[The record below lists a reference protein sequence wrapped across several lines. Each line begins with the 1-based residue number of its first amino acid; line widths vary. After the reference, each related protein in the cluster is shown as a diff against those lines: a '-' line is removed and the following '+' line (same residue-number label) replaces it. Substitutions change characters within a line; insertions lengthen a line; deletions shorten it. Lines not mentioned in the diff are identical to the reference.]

1 MMDVSRR
8 YLVGIGF
15 AGIVAA
21 PLGLHGIGWKLRD
34 VLERNFPS
42 HLLTSRE
49 VDLFID
55 DVSDFWTAE
64 VQPSQRFAA
73 RFRWAVSDITPFQ
86 MADPMD
92 LESMT
97 VDLFVR
103 STNVIAAL
111 ANESELVYLG
121 WPDPYANPCANPLG
135 ANWL

>member
-1 MMDVSRR
+1 MMGVSRR
-8 YLVGIGF
+8 YLVGIGL

-21 PLGLHGIGWKLRD
+21 PLGLRGIGWKLRD
-34 VLERNFPS
+34 VLERNFPP
-42 HLLTSRE
+42 HLLASRE

-55 DVSDFWTAE
+55 DVTDFWTAQ
-64 VQPSQRFAA
+64 VRPSQRLAA
-73 RFRWAVSDITPFQ
+73 RFRWVMSDVTPFQ
-86 MADPMD
+86 MTDPMD

-111 ANESELVYLG
+111 TNGSRLVYLG
-121 WPDPYANPCANPLG
+121 WPDPYANPCSNPLG